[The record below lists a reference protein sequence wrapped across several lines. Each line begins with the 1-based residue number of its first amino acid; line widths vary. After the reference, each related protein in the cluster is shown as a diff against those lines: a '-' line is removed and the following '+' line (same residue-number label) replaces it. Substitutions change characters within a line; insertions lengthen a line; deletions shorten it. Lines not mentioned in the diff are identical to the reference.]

1 MTVLGSNCLKRC
13 ILISQK
19 SQEPNVQ
26 LISATSPLIPC
37 WHPFNRSSTAS
48 AAPQRQGPAAPRM
61 LCPPAQTLP
70 SRTFCGLLKFSSSFP
85 AGSRTLS
92 SAFSLQASLVPVSG

>member
-1 MTVLGSNCLKRC
+1 M
-13 ILISQK
+13 
-19 SQEPNVQ
+19 Q

-61 LCPPAQTLP
+61 LCPPAQTLH
-70 SRTFCGLLKFSSSFP
+70 FQNLLWTLEVLLLFSCRQQDTQLCLLA
-85 AGSRTLS
+85 AGQPGAREWII
-92 SAFSLQASLVPVSG
+92 SAL